1 MNEHNCLA
9 AIIATLLLLLF
20 IIDLLFFLGID
31 IIEILNVYNI
41 TMGPLQIF
49 NHHLIIDICLW
60 FYLYQLR

>member
-1 MNEHNCLA
+1 MNEHNCIA
-9 AIIATLLLLLF
+9 AIIDTLLLLLF
-20 IIDLLFFLGID
+20 IIRPIIFWGID